1 MGKRTVKFADLSTE
15 ELHREEEQLEGQIFR
30 LRFQLRTGNAENPSR
45 LGETRR
51 DLARV
56 KTMLREIELGLR
68 GKQGAET
75 PKSAKTSKAAAGT
88 ASEAR

>member
-1 MGKRTVKFADLSTE
+1 MGKRTAKFADLTSE
-15 ELHREEEQLEGQIFR
+15 ELRREQDQLEGQIFR

-56 KTMLREIELGLR
+56 KTLLRQIELGLR

-75 PKSAKTSKAAAGT
+75 AKPARTGKATAGS